1 MNLFLTSINE
11 VLVRDL
17 NLLEKEIGLY
27 TSEEKLWLVDGAIKN
42 TGGNLCLHLCGNLQH
57 FIGSILG
64 KNDYQRNRDF
74 EFSGKDVARSELL
87 NQIKKTKD
95 VINQVVPSISD
106 EMLEQNYPIQVFANK
121 TVTTQ
126 FFLIHLATHLTYHL
140 GQANYHRRLLDP
152 S

>member
-57 FIGSILG
+57 FIGSVLG

-74 EFSGKDVARSELL
+74 EFSGKDVASSELL

-140 GQANYHRRLLDP
+140 GQVNYHRRLLDP